1 MKKQIL
7 AFLSLCLC
15 TGCKTTQPVSS
26 TADEYADYAKMV
38 DTASFSENYTVAFS
52 NTYTMSYSDSSMS
65 AYTMDGVLQVGKD
78 ASTYT
83 QHIDAN
89 GMQSQF
95 SGDYYDGRLYS
106 TFNGVTYYEDM
117 DESHLKQILL
127 VPLTPI
133 KYTEEQIESLS
144 VKETGCTVN
153 LTKEAAK
160 EILLN
165 RYDQYGLDQY
175 DDFEVKSGK
184 VEDTFDENGY
194 FLSETAV
201 FTCTITLSGQTV
213 DVTYDSSVEYSN
225 IGTTEVIISDET
237 KETEKSYV
245 STDKIDTDAI
255 VTLTDDDDSPEDGVE
270 ATFKKRLVNRLNYT
284 KQEDGTYI
292 SNFNSDNEQYLID
305 FDKHVFQYSNRTIHY
320 VYNWLSDQGS
330 MGTCT
335 VDFTNDVTGSEC
347 KDTTVETIKDVKNW
361 FQMEL
366 YYCGL
371 TLNQLLDETKLK

>member
-7 AFLSLCLC
+7 ALLSLCLC
-15 TGCKTTQPVSS
+15 AGCKTVDTVSS
-26 TADEYADYAKMV
+26 TADEYADYAKLV
-38 DTASFSENYTVAFS
+38 DTASFSENYTVAVS

-65 AYTMDGVLQVGKD
+65 AYTMDGVLQVGRD
-78 ASTYT
+78 ASAYT

-89 GMQSQF
+89 GMKSQF
-95 SGDYYDGRLYS
+95 SGDYYEGRLYS

-127 VPLTPI
+127 VPLMPI

-144 VKETGCTVN
+144 VKETACTVN

-213 DVTYDSSVEYSN
+213 DVTYDSSVEYSSL
-225 IGTTEVIISDET
+225 GTTEVIISDET
-237 KETEKSYV
+237 KENEKSYV

-255 VTLTDDDDSPEDGVE
+255 ATLTDDDDSPEDSVE

-371 TLNQLLDETKLK
+371 TLNQLLDKTK